1 MPEVG
6 PAGHD
11 NPPANH
17 DNLKSWRLTP
27 FAATL
32 TPFAWHHLRH
42 LDIVERGE
50 WMMLKHFRVPG
61 RLAVR
66 LEELGVSLPAVLRK
80 AGLPRDLFQQTRV
93 LVSTGE
99 LFALWRAI
107 DQVSSDPLIGVKLGV
122 ETKTE
127 RFHPMAI
134 AALSTENLVAASEHM
149 ARNKKLTAPEE
160 ILVELDEEEFTVGFR
175 WLLAVD
181 DEPSSLT
188 DYCFSWM
195 RSLARHGS
203 GSAVNPLRAEYVQ
216 QRSNVR
222 QIERSLGCDVV
233 IGAPRN
239 VIVFHASDAT
249 KPFVTRNAELLDLLA
264 PQFEEQVRQ
273 YKEEDSFLELVR
285 RTIQDKL
292 TGHRPSIDAIS
303 KALHMGPRTLQRRLQ
318 ESGSSFQRVMD
329 EARHQMARY
338 YLSNSALE
346 LNEAA
351 YLLGFEDPNSFG
363 RAFRNWEGM
372 PPSDW
377 RETHRPTK
385 VM

>member
-1 MPEVG
+1 
-6 PAGHD
+6 
-11 NPPANH
+11 
-17 DNLKSWRLTP
+17 
-27 FAATL
+27 
-32 TPFAWHHLRH
+32 
-42 LDIVERGE
+42 
-50 WMMLKHFRVPG
+50 MLKHFRVPG
-61 RLAVR
+61 RLA
-66 LEELGVSLPAVLRK
+66 LKLDELGVSVPAVLRT
-80 AGLPRDLFQQTRV
+80 AGLPRSLFEQTRV
-93 LVSTGE
+93 LVSTSE

-107 DQVSSDPLIGVKLGV
+107 EHVSSDPLIGLKLGI

-149 ARNKKLTAPEE
+149 ARYKKLTAPEE
-160 ILVELDEEEFTVGFR
+160 ILVELAGEEFAVGFR

-181 DEPSSLT
+181 EEPCCLT

-203 GSAVNPLRAEYVQ
+203 GTQLNPVRAEYVR
-216 QRSNVR
+216 QRSNIR
-222 QIERSLGCDVV
+222 QIERSLGCEAVV
-233 IGAPRN
+233 GAPRN
-239 VIVFHASDAT
+239 VIIFRASDAT

-264 PQFEEQVRQ
+264 PRFEEQLRQ
-273 YKEEDSFLELVR
+273 YKEEDGFIELVR

-292 TGHRPSIDAIS
+292 TGHRPSIGAVS
-303 KALHMGPRTLQRRLQ
+303 QALHMGPRTLQRRLRD
-318 ESGSSFQRVMD
+318 SGSSFQRVLD
-329 EARHQMARY
+329 DARHQMARY

-372 PPSDW
+372 PPGDW
-377 RETHRPTK
+377 RETHRPAK

>member
-1 MPEVG
+1 M
-6 PAGHD
+6 
-11 NPPANH
+11 
-17 DNLKSWRLTP
+17 
-27 FAATL
+27 
-32 TPFAWHHLRH
+32 
-42 LDIVERGE
+42 I
-50 WMMLKHFRVPG
+50 KHFRVPG
-61 RLAVR
+61 RLAIK
-66 LEELGVSLPAVLRK
+66 LEELGVSVPAVLRR
-80 AGLPRDLFQQTRV
+80 AALPRDLFQQTRV

-99 LFALWRAI
+99 LFSLWRAI
-107 DQVSSDPLIGVKLGV
+107 DQVSSDPLIGVKLGI

-134 AALSTENLVAASEHM
+134 AALSTENLLAASEHM
-149 ARNKKLTAPEE
+149 ARYKKLTAPEE
-160 ILVELDEEEFTVGFR
+160 ILVELGDEEFTVGFR

-188 DYCFSWM
+188 AYCFSWM

-203 GSAVNPLRAEYVQ
+203 GTAVNPIRAEYVQ
-216 QRSNVR
+216 QRLNVR
-222 QIERSLGCDVV
+222 QIERSLGCDLVV
-233 IGAPRN
+233 GAPRN
-239 VIVFHASDAT
+239 VIVFRASDAT
-249 KPFVTRNAELLDLLA
+249 KPFATRNAELLDLLA
-264 PQFEEQVRQ
+264 PQFEEQLLQ

-303 KALHMGPRTLQRRLQ
+303 RALHMGPRTLQRRLQ
-318 ESGSSFQRVMD
+318 DSGASFHRVLD

-338 YLSNSALE
+338 YLLNSSLE
-346 LNEAA
+346 LTEAA

-377 RETHRPTK
+377 REAHRPTR